1 MSKAFRW
8 GLLLVFCLVN
18 TLVCAQ
24 TPEETVAKLVE
35 AGFENVR
42 QADGDEGLV
51 FSLENN
57 LYKVQSQG
65 IAKALEIIQ
74 SSLKGN
80 EPCMVVFTQYNV
92 PQVSLTYRPNTTVD
106 ENVKVALTDWTA
118 SYDVEK
124 AWNQVKKEKKQN
136 SSLFKVDVLVY
147 PQLSFKN
154 LILNQVYQ
162 WMFHFSPSVEVSLW
176 PGGKLAAMLKVP
188 VYNDGFGSLE
198 DKFHPGQITLS
209 QRFALA
215 YGIKGRV
222 TAGYFNSSRW
232 GLDAQLMMPFKDRRW
247 SAEAR
252 AGYLGKGYWRGMHL
266 HYDTEMQL
274 HWSAGVNFFW
284 PRYNTQFKLTANKWL
299 LNDQGVKFEMI
310 RHFRFASIGFY
321 AFKATDNA
329 AHVNGG
335 FRFQVALPPYK
346 YKRKGYI
353 PRIST
358 SNQMGLVYNAGNE
371 QYYYREYKTEASDN
385 IMEANGFN
393 PLFIENEM
401 SNF

>member
-1 MSKAFRW
+1 MSRAIRK
-8 GLLLVFCLVN
+8 GLLLILCFVVAN
-18 TLVCAQ
+18 VCAQ

-42 QADGDEGLV
+42 QADGVEGLV
-51 FSLENN
+51 YSVENN
-57 LYKVQSQG
+57 IYKVQSQG

-80 EPCMVVFTQYNV
+80 EPCTVVFTQYNV
-92 PQVSLTYRPNTTVD
+92 PQVSLTYRPNTSVD
-106 ENVKVALTDWTA
+106 ENVEVALTDWSA
-118 SYDVEK
+118 SYDVEE

-147 PQLSFKN
+147 PQVSFKN
-154 LILNQVYQ
+154 LIITKIYQ
-162 WMFHFSPSVEVSLW
+162 WLIDFNPAVEVSLW
-176 PGGKLAAMLKVP
+176 PGGKLAAMVKIP
-188 VYNDGFGSLE
+188 AYNDGFGSLE
-198 DKFHPGQITLS
+198 DKVHPGQITLS

-215 YGIKGRV
+215 YGIKGRI
-222 TAGYFNSSRW
+222 TAGYFNNSRW
-232 GLDAQLMMPFKDRRW
+232 GLDAQVMMPFKDRRW
-247 SAEAR
+247 WAEAR
-252 AGYLGKGYWRGMHL
+252 AGYLGRGYWEGFHL
-266 HYDTEMQL
+266 YYDTDMIL

-284 PRYNTQFKLTANKWL
+284 PKYNTQFKLTANKWL
-299 LNDQGVKFEMI
+299 LNDKGLKFEMI
-310 RHFRFASIGFY
+310 RHFRYTSIGFY
-321 AFKATDNA
+321 AFKATDKA
-329 AHVNGG
+329 ANINGG

-385 IMEANGFN
+385 IMEANSFN